1 MRNRYSTPPAA
12 VVSIPPAFAA
22 KTPLVSVMAKR
33 SSSAAPWAFV
43 AHQLA
48 ERKEIMKAGADR
60 SPEIVF
66 SSGAA
71 LLFFLKYDFLT
82 EKLSLP
88 FSWNRCSS
96 KSTKQYDRQ
105 SSGTSSALSAITWGA
120 STRSRQSSR
129 SKVISPE
136 APPLFLS
143 GRAPLCHLNA
153 HPGQSHLRTCRKS

>member
-1 MRNRYSTPPAA
+1 
-12 VVSIPPAFAA
+12 
-22 KTPLVSVMAKR
+22 MAKR

-60 SPEIVF
+60 SREIGF

-88 FSWNRCSS
+88 FLLESMFVEIDQAIRPPELGNKLSS
-96 KSTKQYDRQ
+96 FRNYLGSFDAITSIFSIEGDFAR
-105 SSGTSSALSAITWGA
+105 SSAAFSLRACATLPFKCASRLDSSAKV
-120 STRSRQSSR
+120 
-129 SKVISPE
+129 SKIP
-136 APPLFLS
+136 
-143 GRAPLCHLNA
+143 
-153 HPGQSHLRTCRKS
+153 